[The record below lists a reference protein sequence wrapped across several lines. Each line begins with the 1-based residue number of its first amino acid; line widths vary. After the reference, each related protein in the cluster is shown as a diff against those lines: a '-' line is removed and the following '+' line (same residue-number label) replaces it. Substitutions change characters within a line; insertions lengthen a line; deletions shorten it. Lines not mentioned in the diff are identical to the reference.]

1 MVAIVATDVKCVDG
15 LISSKRRDERH
26 RTKWEMVLHIGR
38 EWQEQRC
45 WQPSLLELL
54 LAGRLVSLIYQLL
67 VSQRAVA
74 VARPRLA
81 MQSNQKIHGLSAAAL
96 PPRLLLLLACQQIMY
111 GTLCKFHIT
120 NHVSKE

>member
-15 LISSKRRDERH
+15 LISSKRRGERH

-38 EWQEQRC
+38 EWQEERC

-67 VSQRAVA
+67 VSQQSCGGCAPS
-74 VARPRLA
+74 PR
-81 MQSNQKIHGLSAAAL
+81 QSNQPKKFMVCPLLLCRRAL
-96 PPRLLLLLACQQIMY
+96 PLLPLLLLLLACQQIMY
-111 GTLCKFHIT
+111 GTL
-120 NHVSKE
+120 